1 MTIQVTCEPHSA
13 HDCCGNCFDHPLMVG
28 EYLEWCMALRGGHT
42 WGSLVLLAEE
52 QMLAMETFDARTQRL
67 ARIAEEEESRRIAE
81 EVNRRETYAR
91 DVKEKTRMGLK
102 RTETVA
108 KRAQPCKWV
117 IGQFAGDE
125 CWAHEYT
132 DPKTKAHVIKHT
144 CDRLHPGEA
153 GWCNEWLTNPRF
165 KPSTAPTVR
174 NFNGLMTGKRF
185 SK

>member
-1 MTIQVTCEPHSA
+1 
-13 HDCCGNCFDHPLMVG
+13 
-28 EYLEWCMALRGGHT
+28 
-42 WGSLVLLAEE
+42 VLLEEE
-52 QMLAMETFDARTQRL
+52 QMLAVETFDARQERL
-67 ARIAEEEESRRIAE
+67 ACIAAEAEARRIAE

-108 KRAQPCKWV
+108 KRVQPCKWV

-132 DPKTKAHVIKHT
+132 DPKTGAHVIKHT

-153 GWCNEWLTNPRF
+153 GWCNEWLANPRF
-165 KPSTAPTVR
+165 KPACAPTVR
-174 NFNGLMTGKRF
+174 NFNGLMAGKRF